1 MFQWEEKYSVG
12 IQSIDNQH
20 KEIFKYLNELLQ
32 AMKEG
37 KAENVTTRIVL
48 ELTKYAKIHFQKEE
62 FFFQRFNYS
71 ETIEHMREHQ
81 LFIEKVE
88 SFKSEFKA
96 GKITLTFELLSFLKD
111 WIDHHIMEV
120 DKRYMECFQKNGLR

>member
-20 KEIFKYLNELLQ
+20 KEIFNHLNELLQ

-37 KAENVTTRIVL
+37 KAENVTTKIIL
-48 ELTKYAKIHFQKEE
+48 ELAKYAKIHFQKEE
-62 FFFQRFNYS
+62 FFFQRFNYPQAD
-71 ETIEHMREHQ
+71 EHIREHQ

-88 SFKSEFKA
+88 SFKTEFKS
-96 GKITLTFELLSFLKD
+96 GRITLTFELLSFLKN

-120 DKRYMECFQKNGLR
+120 DKKYIECFQENGLR